1 MPEEKRYEFLEHTA
15 DVYVEAHGSSFE
27 EALESAALATTEV
40 MTDTEKVRPLV
51 EEEVEIEA
59 WDEGALLYSWIEELL
74 VRFDT
79 SGNLYSRFEVSC
91 VEEAGEGLRLRA
103 RIWGEA
109 FDPERHPQRLGIKA
123 VTYHR
128 MEIDRR
134 PGEVTLRFVLDV

>member
-1 MPEEKRYEFLEHTA
+1 MMGNKRFEFLEHTA
-15 DVYVEAHGSSFE
+15 DIYVAAHASSFE

-40 MTDTEKVRPLV
+40 MTDAEKVRPLV

-59 WDEGALLYSWIEELL
+59 RDEGALLYSWIEELI

-79 SGNLYSRFEVSC
+79 RGNLYSGFEVSG
-91 VEEAGEGLRLRA
+91 VEETGEGLRLKA

-128 MEIDRR
+128 MEIERGA
-134 PGEVTLRFVLDV
+134 GEVTLRFVLDV

>member
-1 MPEEKRYEFLEHTA
+1 MTGNKNFEFLEHTA
-15 DVYVEAHGSSFE
+15 DIYVAAHGSSLKD
-27 EALESAALATTEV
+27 ALESAALATTEV
-40 MTDTEKVRPLV
+40 MTDTEKLRPLV

-59 WDEGALLYSWIEELL
+59 WDEEALLYSWIEEII

-79 SGNLYSRFEVSC
+79 KGNLYSRFEVSG
-91 VEEAGEGLRLRA
+91 VEETGEGLRLRA

-109 FDPERHPQRLGIKA
+109 FDPKRHPQRMGIKA

-128 MEIDRR
+128 MEIERG